1 LSDED
6 EIFAGFDSREHSRLI
21 TLLQRAANEADL
33 PDSIHPGLR
42 RRRRSSMLATGD
54 WSIAASLGPWFWW
67 PKIVRTRRAKSPLL
81 SKNGA

>member
-42 RRRRSSMLATGD
+42 RRRRASVLATGD
-54 WSIAASLGPWFWW
+54 WPA
-67 PKIVRTRRAKSPLL
+67 
-81 SKNGA
+81 

>member
-1 LSDED
+1 MRQDLSNGYARLELED

-42 RRRRSSMLATGD
+42 RRRPASVLATGD
-54 WSIAASLGPWFWW
+54 WPA
-67 PKIVRTRRAKSPLL
+67 
-81 SKNGA
+81 